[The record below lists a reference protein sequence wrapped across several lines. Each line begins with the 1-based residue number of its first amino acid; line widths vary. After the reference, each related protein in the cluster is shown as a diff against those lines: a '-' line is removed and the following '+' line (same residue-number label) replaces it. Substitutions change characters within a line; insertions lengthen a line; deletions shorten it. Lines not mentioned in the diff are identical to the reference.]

1 MTSKKRDCNGFAC
14 LLTPMLLE
22 ACGIATPTSCS
33 QPCLHAHLFCVL
45 SHGFSRKRESAVN
58 LLIKGFDSPSLVL
71 SKLCVLKTFK
81 VAYNLQLDENIIY
94 GKFCFS
100 FHGGPL
106 PGIQSGGV
114 KLEKGQDKKGWGEA
128 RQSISQSIIHKVVWN
143 QMLHSYRLCRSRKL
157 TITNVN
163 KLSQSIISNVYFLI
177 YTLQFHWPT
186 DSLLINI
193 LFTEWPDLYVHWNA
207 EGFTK

>member
-1 MTSKKRDCNGFAC
+1 
-14 LLTPMLLE
+14 
-22 ACGIATPTSCS
+22 
-33 QPCLHAHLFCVL
+33 
-45 SHGFSRKRESAVN
+45 
-58 LLIKGFDSPSLVL
+58 
-71 SKLCVLKTFK
+71 
-81 VAYNLQLDENIIY
+81 
-94 GKFCFS
+94 
-100 FHGGPL
+100 
-106 PGIQSGGV
+106 
-114 KLEKGQDKKGWGEA
+114 
-128 RQSISQSIIHKVVWN
+128 
-143 QMLHSYRLCRSRKL
+143 MLHSYQLCRSRKL

>member
-1 MTSKKRDCNGFAC
+1 MSQAANFNVAWASDDKQKERLFCNGFAC

-81 VAYNLQLDENIIY
+81 VAYNLQFDENIIY

-128 RQSISQSIIHKVVWN
+128 RQSISQSV
-143 QMLHSYRLCRSRKL
+143 
-157 TITNVN
+157 
-163 KLSQSIISNVYFLI
+163 
-177 YTLQFHWPT
+177 
-186 DSLLINI
+186 SLLFIKLYGTKCSTVIN
-193 LFTEWPDLYVHWNA
+193 YA
-207 EGFTK
+207 EVESLQLQM